1 MFKTLIL
8 TLTLKVSEEETFED
22 NKALW
27 WSPDSSRL
35 VYGVFDDTNVDVLQ
49 LPRFS
54 NLKDEVHSQAA
65 ISPGTE
71 AGALPRRTD
80 LVTHSFKTSSMIS
93 SATQKPAQRTLW
105 WPWWR
110 QTWAQA
116 RGPSSNTRSH
126 RPRVWTTDRLT
137 SRR

>member
-49 LPRFS
+49 LPRSS
-54 NLKDEVHSQAA
+54 NLTDDVHSQAA

-80 LVTHSFKTSSMIS
+80 PATHSFKTSSMTS
-93 SATQKPAQRTLW
+93 SATQKPAQPTLW
-105 WPWWR
+105 WP
-110 QTWAQA
+110 
-116 RGPSSNTRSH
+116 
-126 RPRVWTTDRLT
+126 
-137 SRR
+137 

>member
-49 LPRFS
+49 LPRSS
-54 NLKDEVHSQAA
+54 NLKDDIHSQAA

-80 LVTHSFKTSSMIS
+80 PATHSFKTSCMTS

-105 WPWWR
+105 WP
-110 QTWAQA
+110 
-116 RGPSSNTRSH
+116 
-126 RPRVWTTDRLT
+126 
-137 SRR
+137 